1 MKFDILGPL
10 KVTDDQRDFTP
21 SAAKTRQVLAL
32 LLLRSDHTL
41 SLDSIVEELW
51 GDNPP
56 RSAVTTSQTYIY
68 QLRKAFAG
76 QPGGDA
82 DGQMIRTV
90 APGYVLRTEGA
101 RVDIREF
108 EQLVDQG
115 QTLLSLGQTDRSVE
129 ALNRALALWRG
140 PALSNVD
147 KGPLLQGYVAHLE
160 ERRIAAL
167 ELRVTAEM
175 ERGNHRGVIAD
186 LRKLVTA
193 HPYNEWFHAQ
203 LIIALNKCGRRVEAL
218 QAYQT
223 IRLLLSEELGLDPSP
238 DLQRIHHEVLS
249 GTAAGP
255 LRAAA

>member
-1 MKFDILGPL
+1 MHFDILGPL
-10 KVTDDQRDFTP
+10 KVTTDQRDYTP

-32 LLLRSDHTL
+32 LLLRSGQTL

-51 GDNPP
+51 GENPP

-76 QPGGDA
+76 QSWGDS
-82 DGQMIRTV
+82 DGQVISTV
-90 APGYVLRTEGA
+90 SPGYVLRTEGS
-101 RVDIREF
+101 RIDVREF
-108 EQLVDQG
+108 ERLVAEG
-115 QTLLSLGQTDRSVE
+115 QTLLSLGQATQSVE

-147 KGPLLQGYVAHLE
+147 KGPLLGAYVAHLE

-167 ELRVTAEM
+167 ELRVSAEM

-186 LRKLVTA
+186 LRKLVAA
-193 HPYNEWFHAQ
+193 HPYNEWFHSQ
-203 LIIALNKCGRRVEAL
+203 LIAALNMAGRRVEAL

-249 GTAAGP
+249 GSAVMSS
-255 LRAAA
+255 RAA